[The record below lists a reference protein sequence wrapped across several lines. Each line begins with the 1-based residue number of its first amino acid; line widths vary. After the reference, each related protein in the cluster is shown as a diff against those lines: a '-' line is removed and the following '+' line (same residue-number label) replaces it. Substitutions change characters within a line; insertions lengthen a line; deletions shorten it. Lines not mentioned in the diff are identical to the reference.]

1 MLVTL
6 FLTLLTITL
15 LLGEINM
22 CKTGILGTY
31 THKIDILN
39 ILPSLLFLLYV
50 KTTKGAL
57 IKRDEGSILLFTE
70 KCSAKLHNSS
80 LNLISGNTFVLY
92 LLFPD
97 LILYVIIT

>member
-1 MLVTL
+1 
-6 FLTLLTITL
+6 
-15 LLGEINM
+15 M

-31 THKIDILN
+31 IHKIDILN

-70 KCSAKLHNSS
+70 KC
-80 LNLISGNTFVLY
+80 
-92 LLFPD
+92 
-97 LILYVIIT
+97 